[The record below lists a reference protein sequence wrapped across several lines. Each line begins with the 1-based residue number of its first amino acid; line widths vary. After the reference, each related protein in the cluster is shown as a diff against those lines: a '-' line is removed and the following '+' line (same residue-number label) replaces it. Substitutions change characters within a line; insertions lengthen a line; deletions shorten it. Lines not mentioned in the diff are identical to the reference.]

1 MDEVEDSASTIT
13 ENTDENTENFC
24 DNPTRDALAE
34 GFVRLFKPLIDNLD
48 EQVRKTK

>member
-1 MDEVEDSASTIT
+1 MDEDSASTIT

-24 DNPTRDALAE
+24 DNQTRFALSE